1 MSENQNGFMP
11 QKSTTDAAVAVK
23 GFVEK
28 PLAAGD
34 IVALIS
40 LDVKGAFGAAWWPSI
55 LNVLKDY
62 NWYKNLFN
70 LSKSYFSDRYAII

>member
-1 MSENQNGFMP
+1 MSGNQYGFMP

-28 PLAAGD
+28 ALPAGD

-40 LDVKGAFGAAWWPSI
+40 LDLKAPSMRPGGPAF
-55 LNVLKDY
+55 
-62 NWYKNLFN
+62 
-70 LSKSYFSDRYAII
+70 